1 MKWAVLSIEHNS
13 GSQCHRDKGA
23 GSFDSDDQSASQ
35 DHCEAIKPRPQQP
48 FRAPQQHVPQT
59 SIERDQ
65 RDISGQ
71 KCHRNMRVGSFVSG
85 QQAANP
91 ESPQHSLATPQ
102 QPLSSTLATKIHRG
116 ISSILN
122 VTEAW
127 ELVYIIHT
135 DKKPLEY
142 RDCQLPSHSLAT
154 KQSTLATV
162 LQDQYLCIR
171 TSYRDGGWLI

>member
-1 MKWAVLSIEHNS
+1 MSIEHNS
-13 GSQCHRDKGA
+13 GSQCHRDKGV

-35 DHCEAIKPRPQQP
+35 DHCEAIKPCPQQP

-71 KCHRNMRVGSFVSG
+71 KCHRNKRVGLFDSG

-162 LQDQYLCIR
+162 LQDLYLFIR
-171 TSYRDGGWLI
+171 TSYRDGGWFIHSH